1 MIWNRHEDIKMT
13 SKWFPP
19 IKFPLLS
26 PSIIISLISA
36 TLCRQRRGSL
46 SSPFHRWI
54 TFLLHHIKD
63 EKNINKKGKSYR
75 KYQISYMCTVY
86 KWWPFLA
93 ARNCSWLWG
102 QFLVCTIM
110 STLNVFS
117 CWSHCGVCAN
127 LPPAIAS
134 PLSLQPRTPSSTW
147 PVPKNTHRHTHC
159 PLISPALYL
168 AVCKPFQPC
177 CVWKTTARW
186 VWVYS
191 MYAAHVCLCV
201 SVYVKYCIIVAMMQW
216 NSITAVLR
224 SQCCHQ
230 HWHKKRELSMLSHA
244 SGWHLGRI

>member
-63 EKNINKKGKSYR
+63 EKKILIR
-75 KYQISYMCTVY
+75 KERVTESTRFHTCVH

-93 ARNCSWLWG
+93 AQNCSWLWG

-134 PLSLQPRTPSSTW
+134 PLSLQLRTPSSTW
-147 PVPKNTHRHTHC
+147 PVPKNTHRHTRC
-159 PLISPALYL
+159 PMISPALYL
-168 AVCKPFQPC
+168 AVCKAFHM
-177 CVWKTTARW
+177 
-186 VWVYS
+186 S
-191 MYAAHVCLCV
+191 AHMCEEMCLCLCLV
-201 SVYVKYCIIVAMMQW
+201 LYCSCYDAM
-216 NSITAVLR
+216 R
-224 SQCCHQ
+224 
-230 HWHKKRELSMLSHA
+230 
-244 SGWHLGRI
+244 